1 MPDLTI
7 TVAGTGSGSRPDEV
21 ATVGNLPAATG
32 ARPGTTL
39 RTIRT
44 HREAARVFA
53 AQPSPRVIGGA
64 LLVALARRAL
74 DRRTGNGSGPSV
86 PGEAAAVAVVL
97 ATRGLHEY
105 AIHRWLLHAP
115 RRVIRGWAID
125 PGAGHRAHHADPDV
139 IDNALIPPV
148 RAAAFAVMIAAYVDG
163 TCRLLGVTA
172 RTRHSATTAAVAA
185 LLDYEWQHYLDH
197 TSVPLRAS
205 RARALRTH
213 HRAHHFVDERRDL
226 GITSRTGDRLA
237 ALVSAARR

>member
-86 PGEAAAVAVVL
+86 PTPMSPFGV
-97 ATRGLHEY
+97 RGVF
-105 AIHRWLLHAP
+105 ILLP
-115 RRVIRGWAID
+115 VIRRQR
-125 PGAGHRAHHADPDV
+125 AG
-139 IDNALIPPV
+139 
-148 RAAAFAVMIAAYVDG
+148 
-163 TCRLLGVTA
+163 
-172 RTRHSATTAAVAA
+172 
-185 LLDYEWQHYLDH
+185 
-197 TSVPLRAS
+197 
-205 RARALRTH
+205 
-213 HRAHHFVDERRDL
+213 
-226 GITSRTGDRLA
+226 
-237 ALVSAARR
+237 